1 MSRLDETTL
10 LLDQEAGVSLKTE
23 PAAKTST
30 RRRVGVAVAVSTL
43 AILAIGA
50 DNTNQTIIN
59 KVNKINGMVNEF
71 AAIETK
77 PGGNDNWNTAGPVV
91 APGDGAAAA
100 AAKAAAGMDETES
113 EGNTLDID
121 AVAASV
127 VAAAKKAVAVAECAA
142 EGLEWPCHDVGS
154 TIVANNGGYYYGD
167 ITNDGGI

>member
-1 MSRLDETTL
+1 MSRLNETTL

-30 RRRVGVAVAVSTL
+30 RRRGVAVAVSTL

-100 AAKAAAGMDETES
+100 AAKAAAGMDETS
-113 EGNTLDID
+113 PSSTTPPF
-121 AVAASV
+121 SV
-127 VAAAKKAVAVAECAA
+127 
-142 EGLEWPCHDVGS
+142 GPCVK
-154 TIVANNGGYYYGD
+154 NP
-167 ITNDGGI
+167 DGGTDC

>member
-1 MSRLDETTL
+1 MQVWATVVHGSAGLHDVTAAGGVTVVVPPDFVDTSIAWPMPALMEPPVAADTMS
-10 LLDQEAGVSLKTE
+10 
-23 PAAKTST
+23 
-30 RRRVGVAVAVSTL
+30 
-43 AILAIGA
+43 
-50 DNTNQTIIN
+50 
-59 KVNKINGMVNEF
+59 F
-71 AAIETK
+71 ETK

>member
-1 MSRLDETTL
+1 MECEGT
-10 LLDQEAGVSLKTE
+10 APPPTE
-23 PAAKTST
+23 
-30 RRRVGVAVAVSTL
+30 G
-43 AILAIGA
+43 
-50 DNTNQTIIN
+50 D
-59 KVNKINGMVNEF
+59 
-71 AAIETK
+71 
-77 PGGNDNWNTAGPVV
+77 DWNTAGPVM

>member
-1 MSRLDETTL
+1 MSRLNETTL

-30 RRRVGVAVAVSTL
+30 RRRGVAVAVSTL

-77 PGGNDNWNTAGPVV
+77 PGSNDNWNTAGPVV
-91 APGDGAAAA
+91 APGDGD
-100 AAKAAAGMDETES
+100 GVVSWPIPGTDTPPF
-113 EGNTLDID
+113 
-121 AVAASV
+121 SV
-127 VAAAKKAVAVAECAA
+127 
-142 EGLEWPCHDVGS
+142 GPCVK
-154 TIVANNGGYYYGD
+154 NP
-167 ITNDGGI
+167 DGGTDC